1 MCTHIIHKN
10 LFLLIILICKILTFV
25 CYNLLMDIDEKK
37 IIKVDI
43 SVKSITRVLLFAV
56 GVYLFFQLT
65 SVILIVLTSIVI
77 ASFVEHIVKRL
88 EKHKIPR
95 PVTVVT
101 IYLIGIGTIVV
112 ISTFLLPIL
121 VKEVSSLVDFIGK
134 LFQKSSLFNAFPF
147 ETLSDT
153 KDFFSQI
160 SGDVSSTELIRSTQ
174 VFLGKVSSGVGGSI
188 GTVFGSIINT
198 VMVGVISFYLSI
210 QEKGVEDFLRIV
222 TPIKYE
228 HYVITERKIALWVQG
243 QLLLGLIIAVILFI
257 GLTLLK
263 VKYALLL
270 AIIAGFSELIP
281 YGLLLAFIPAIAVAF
296 TEGSLK
302 LAGST
307 LILYTVVQQ
316 FENYVIVPIV
326 VKKSTGISQLVVILA
341 LFIGATL
348 AGFWGILLAVPV
360 SVLLIEYL
368 TDLEEKK
375 FQYLQKQHLSE

>member
-1 MCTHIIHKN
+1 
-10 LFLLIILICKILTFV
+10 
-25 CYNLLMDIDEKK
+25 MDIDEKT

-43 SVKSITRVLLFAV
+43 SVKSITRVLLFAA

-121 VKEVSSLVDFIGK
+121 IKEVSSLVDFIGK
-134 LFQKSSLFNAFPF
+134 LFQKSSLFTSFPF

-188 GTVFGSIINT
+188 STVFGSIINT

-210 QEKGVEDFLRIV
+210 QEKGIEDFLRIV

-228 HYVITERKIALWVQG
+228 QYVISLWRRTERKIALWVQG

-316 FENYVIVPIV
+316 FENYVIVPLV

-368 TDLEEKK
+368 TDIEEQKV
-375 FQYLQKQHLSE
+375 QYLQKRHLSE